1 MTLLTACRQFP
12 LLKAESG
19 ASSTASPPPL
29 HGASCDAAGPGRR
42 ARSSCLRRAPRPC
55 STWTTTA
62 VGGQRPVH
70 YRHPSP
76 HAHRRGWRAGS
87 SGGGELPPARAR
99 VPRRGPGAPAVQCR
113 RREKKQPSGG
123 DGSIVK
129 NLIAFAVSVRSC
141 TTSDDDLLVVA
152 RLAGN
157 HLIFIDPSMA
167 RRDKRT
173 PLAVGHITVRT
184 KRHTSL
190 AAWTSAHSSECPP
203 LPLAAQSSRPFC
215 ASFTRSLCHSGP
227 SLSCMH
233 HACMSSNSQPWC
245 WCVY

>member
-1 MTLLTACRQFP
+1 MPTAR
-12 LLKAESG
+12 E
-19 ASSTASPPPL
+19 
-29 HGASCDAAGPGRR
+29 AA
-42 ARSSCLRRAPRPC
+42 AI
-55 STWTTTA
+55 
-62 VGGQRPVH
+62 
-70 YRHPSP
+70 
-76 HAHRRGWRAGS
+76 
-87 SGGGELPPARAR
+87 
-99 VPRRGPGAPAVQCR
+99 
-113 RREKKQPSGG
+113 GG

-152 RLAGN
+152 RFAGN

-184 KRHTSL
+184 KRHTSR
-190 AAWTSAHSSECPP
+190 AAWTSARSSECPP

-227 SLSCMH
+227 SLGCMH